1 MASMNEFSNGLGEVS
16 RPRERA
22 TYIAF
27 SENAYSSWDQFV
39 NMAPGTW
46 MSIEVSSILLRKR
59 LEMESKHGTGYPV
72 RSFVTS
78 CAAIGRNYQKHERCF
93 VSLDSVK
100 EHLLARQSYAI
111 NLAPAT
117 SMIPPVPLR
126 QSFWTFALAPS

>member
-100 EHLLARQSYAI
+100 AARLNERLGLGCGGLWFPKSQS
-111 NLAPAT
+111 
-117 SMIPPVPLR
+117 SMYHG
-126 QSFWTFALAPS
+126 